1 MEKKSLEE
9 KIFEF
14 LEIKSVNNKI
24 GQGYTT
30 NEITR
35 YVGSLRSNVSA
46 VLNKLYRKGQL
57 KKIEGRPVRYVIS
70 DEIEKTIYMSNDVVS
85 FSTLIGS
92 SGSLKKIIRQA
103 KAAVLYPPKGIHTLL
118 LGPTGVGKTMFAS
131 LMHKFASENGVMPLN
146 SPFIEFN
153 CADYS
158 NNPQLLIGQLLGYKK
173 GAYTGAD
180 REHHGI
186 VEKADGGVLF
196 LDEIHRLPAEGQ
208 ELLFYLIV
216 SN

>member
-24 GQGYTT
+24 GQGHTT

-46 VLNKLYRKGQL
+46 ILNKLYRKGQL

-70 DEIEKTIYMSNDVVS
+70 DEIEKTIYMSNDAVS

-92 SGSLKKIIRQA
+92 NGSLKK
-103 KAAVLYPPKGIHTLL
+103 
-118 LGPTGVGKTMFAS
+118 
-131 LMHKFASENGVMPLN
+131 
-146 SPFIEFN
+146 
-153 CADYS
+153 
-158 NNPQLLIGQLLGYKK
+158 
-173 GAYTGAD
+173 
-180 REHHGI
+180 
-186 VEKADGGVLF
+186 
-196 LDEIHRLPAEGQ
+196 
-208 ELLFYLIV
+208 
-216 SN
+216 